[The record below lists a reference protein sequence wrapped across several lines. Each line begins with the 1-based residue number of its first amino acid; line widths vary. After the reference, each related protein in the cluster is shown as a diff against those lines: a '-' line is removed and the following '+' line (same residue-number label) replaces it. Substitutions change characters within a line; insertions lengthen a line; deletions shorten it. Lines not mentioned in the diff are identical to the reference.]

1 MPAKNQNAVPGTG
14 CAGVHGHA
22 RSHRDRVEPERDATE
37 RGPMTDIDVR
47 LREDVHVLGEL
58 LGETIRQQHGDAFLQ
73 KIEDIRHS
81 AKADRRGPGEQLTS
95 TLADLAEKDLL
106 PVARAFN
113 QFLNLANMAEQ
124 YQLIRRRDA
133 GQPEPFEARVLP
145 ELLARL
151 KQAGHSNDALARQLA
166 KLDIQLVLTAHPTEV
181 ARRTLIQ
188 KYDAI
193 AGQLA
198 AQDHR
203 DLTPDERHQV
213 RERLRRLIAEA
224 WHTEE
229 IRRTRPTP
237 VDEAKWGF
245 AVIEHSLW
253 HAIPSHLRKVDKA
266 LLDATGLRLPLEA
279 APIRFASWMGGDRDG
294 NPNVTAAVTREVLL
308 LARWMAADLFL
319 RDIDALAAE
328 LSMQQASDA
337 LRERVGDSA
346 EPYRAVLKQLRD
358 RLRATRA
365 WAHTALTSSQPA
377 SAEVLVDN
385 RYLIAPLELCYQ
397 SLHECGMG
405 VIAEGP
411 LLDCLRRAVTFG
423 LFLGRLDVRQDA
435 ARHRDAL
442 TEITDYLG
450 LGRYADWDEDRRIE
464 FLQAE
469 LKNRRPL
476 LPAHFRPQADTA
488 EVLATCREV
497 AAAPAASLGSYVISM
512 AGAASDVLAV
522 QLLLKEAGLTR
533 PMRVVPLFETLADL
547 DNAGPVMQRLLGL
560 PGYRAGLRGPQE
572 VMIGYSDSA
581 KDAGTT
587 AAAWAQYRAQEN
599 LVRICAEHQVE
610 LLLFH
615 GRGGTVG
622 RGGGPAHAA
631 ILSQPPGS
639 VAGRFRTT
647 EQGEMIRF
655 KFGLPG
661 IAEQNLNLYLAAV
674 LEATLLPPPPPQPA
688 WREVMDQLA
697 ADGVKAYRSVV
708 RDNPDFVEYF
718 RQSTPE
724 QELGRLPLGSR
735 PAKRR
740 AGGIESLRAIPW
752 IFGWTQTRLML
763 PAWLGWETALSNAL
777 ARGQGELLAQMR
789 EQWPFFRTRIDMLE
803 MVLAK
808 ADAQIAEAYDE
819 RLVQPDLLPLGAHL
833 RDLLSQS
840 CQVVLGLTGQ
850 QVLLAHSPETLEFI
864 SLRNTYLDPLHRLQ
878 AELLARSRS
887 REAALDSPLEQALL
901 VTVAGI
907 AAGLRNTG

>member
-1 MPAKNQNAVPGTG
+1 
-14 CAGVHGHA
+14 
-22 RSHRDRVEPERDATE
+22 
-37 RGPMTDIDVR
+37 MTDIDVR

-73 KIEDIRHS
+73 EIEDIRHS
-81 AKADRRGPGEQLTS
+81 AKADRRGPGEQLSS
-95 TLADLAEKDLL
+95 TLADLAEEDLL

-133 GQPEPFEARVLP
+133 DQPEPFEARVLP

-203 DLTPDERHQV
+203 DLTPAERQQV

-266 LLDATGLRLPLEA
+266 LLEATGLRLPLEA

-328 LSMQQASDA
+328 LSMQQANEA
-337 LRERVGDSA
+337 LRERVGDSV

-365 WAHTALTSSQPA
+365 WAQSALTSSQPA
-377 SAEVLVDN
+377 SADVLVDN
-385 RYLIAPLELCYQ
+385 RDLIAPLELCYQ

-450 LGRYADWDEDRRIE
+450 LGRYADWDEEQRIE

-476 LPAHFRPQADTA
+476 LPAHFKPQADTA

-547 DNAGPVMQRLLGL
+547 DNAGSVMQRLLGL

-708 RDNPDFVEYF
+708 RDNPEFVEYF

-819 RLVQPDLLPLGAHL
+819 RLVQPHLLPLGAHL

-850 QVLLAHSPETLEFI
+850 PVLLAHSPETLEFI

>member
-1 MPAKNQNAVPGTG
+1 
-14 CAGVHGHA
+14 
-22 RSHRDRVEPERDATE
+22 
-37 RGPMTDIDVR
+37 MTDIDVR

-81 AKADRRGPGEQLTS
+81 AKADRRGAGEQLSS
-95 TLADLAEKDLL
+95 TLADLAEEDLL

-151 KQAGHSNDALARQLA
+151 KQAGHKDDALARQLA

-198 AQDHR
+198 VQDHR
-203 DLTPDERHQV
+203 DLTPAERQQV

-253 HAIPSHLRKVDKA
+253 HAIPNHLRKVDKA
-266 LLDATGLRLPLEA
+266 LFEATGLRLPLEA

-319 RDIDALAAE
+319 RDVDALAAE
-328 LSMQQASDA
+328 LSMQQASQA
-337 LRERVGDSA
+337 VRERVGDSA
-346 EPYRAVLKQLRD
+346 EPYRALLKQLRD

-365 WAHTALTSSQPA
+365 WAQVALTSSQPP

-385 RYLIAPLELCYQ
+385 RDLIAPLELCYQ

-405 VIAEGP
+405 VIADGP
-411 LLDCLRRAVTFG
+411 LLDSLRRAVTFG

-435 ARHRDAL
+435 SRHCDAL
-442 TEITDYLG
+442 AEITDYLG
-450 LGRYADWDEDRRIE
+450 LGSYADWDEERRIE

-476 LPAHFRPQADTA
+476 LPAHFKPQAETA
-488 EVLATCREV
+488 EVLATCREI
-497 AAAPAASLGSYVISM
+497 AAAPGASLGSYVISM

-560 PGYRAGLRGPQE
+560 PGYRASLRGPQE

-599 LVRICAEHQVE
+599 LVRICREHQVE

-674 LEATLLPPPPPQPA
+674 LEATLLPPPPPEPA
-688 WREVMDQLA
+688 WRALMDQLA
-697 ADGVKAYRSVV
+697 ADGLKAYRGVV
-708 RDNPDFVEYF
+708 RENPDFVEYF

-777 ARGQGELLAQMR
+777 ARGQGELLGQMR

-808 ADAQIAEAYDE
+808 ADAEIAKAYDE
-819 RLVQPDLLPLGAHL
+819 RLVQPGLLALGAHL

-850 QVLLAHSPETLEFI
+850 PVLLAHSPETLEFI

-878 AELLARSRS
+878 AELLARSRQ

>member
-1 MPAKNQNAVPGTG
+1 
-14 CAGVHGHA
+14 
-22 RSHRDRVEPERDATE
+22 
-37 RGPMTDIDVR
+37 MTDIDVR

-81 AKADRRGPGEQLTS
+81 AKADRRGPGEQLSS
-95 TLADLAEKDLL
+95 TLADLAEEDLL

-133 GQPEPFEARVLP
+133 DQPEPFEARVLP
-145 ELLARL
+145 ELLGRL

-203 DLTPDERHQV
+203 DLTPAERQQV

-266 LLDATGLRLPLEA
+266 LLEATGLRLPLEA

-337 LRERVGDSA
+337 LHKQVGDSA
-346 EPYRAVLKQLRD
+346 EPYRAVLKRLRD

-365 WAHTALTSSQPA
+365 WAHSALTSNQPA
-377 SAEVLVDN
+377 GADVLVDN
-385 RYLIAPLELCYQ
+385 RDLIAPLELCYQ

-450 LGRYADWDEDRRIE
+450 LGRYADWDEEQRIA

-476 LPAHFRPQADTA
+476 LPAHFKPQADTA

-697 ADGVKAYRSVV
+697 ADGVQAYRGVV

-763 PAWLGWETALSNAL
+763 PAWLGWETALTNAL

-819 RLVQPDLLPLGAHL
+819 RLVQPHLLPLGAHL

-850 QVLLAHSPETLEFI
+850 PVLLAHSPETLEFI

>member
-1 MPAKNQNAVPGTG
+1 
-14 CAGVHGHA
+14 
-22 RSHRDRVEPERDATE
+22 
-37 RGPMTDIDVR
+37 MTDIDVR

-58 LGETIRQQHGDAFLQ
+58 LGETIRQQHGEAFLQ

-81 AKADRRGPGEQLTS
+81 AKADRRGAGEQLSS
-95 TLADLAEKDLL
+95 TLADLAEEDLL

-133 GQPEPFEARVLP
+133 EQGEPFEARVLP
-145 ELLARL
+145 ELLTRL
-151 KQAGHSNDALARQLA
+151 KQAGHKDDALARQLA

-198 AQDHR
+198 VQDHR
-203 DLTPDERHQV
+203 DLTPTERQQV

-253 HAIPSHLRKVDKA
+253 QAIPSHLRKVDKA
-266 LLDATGLRLPLEA
+266 LFEATGLHLPLEA

-328 LSMQQASDA
+328 LSMQQASSA
-337 LRERVGDSA
+337 LREQVGDSA

-365 WAHTALTSSQPA
+365 WAHSALTSSQPA
-377 SAEVLVDN
+377 GADVLVDN
-385 RYLIAPLELCYQ
+385 RDLIAPLQLCYQ

-405 VIAEGP
+405 VIADGP
-411 LLDCLRRAVTFG
+411 LLDSLRRAVTFG

-442 TEITDYLG
+442 SEITDYLG
-450 LGRYADWDEDRRIE
+450 LGSYGDWDEEQRIA
-464 FLQAE
+464 FLQTE

-476 LPAHFRPQADTA
+476 LPAHFQPQADTA
-488 EVLATCREV
+488 EVLATCREI
-497 AAAPAASLGSYVISM
+497 AAAPGASLGSYVISM

-560 PGYRAGLRGPQE
+560 QGYRAGLRGPQE

-587 AAAWAQYRAQEN
+587 AAAWAQYRAQES
-599 LVRICAEHQVE
+599 LVRICQEHQVE

-688 WREVMDQLA
+688 WRELMDQLA
-697 ADGVKAYRSVV
+697 ADGLKAYRGVV

-777 ARGQGELLAQMR
+777 ARGQGELLTQMR

-808 ADAQIAEAYDE
+808 ADAQIAEAYDQ
-819 RLVQPDLLPLGAHL
+819 RLVQPDLLPLGVHL

-850 QVLLAHSPETLEFI
+850 PVLLAHSPETLEFI

>member
-1 MPAKNQNAVPGTG
+1 LFRQALAKYKDFRRAPEGQAVLRYG
-14 CAGVHGHA
+14 
-22 RSHRDRVEPERDATE
+22 ER
-37 RGPMTDIDVR
+37 PMSDIDAR
-47 LREDVHVLGEL
+47 LREDVHLLGEL
-58 LGETIRQQHGDAFLQ
+58 LGNTIREQYGNAFLE
-73 KIEDIRHS
+73 KIEGIRRG
-81 AKADRRGPGEQLTS
+81 AKADRVRTRDAESTRLGSSLEQL
-95 TLADLAEKDLL
+95 AEEDLL

-113 QFLNLANMAEQ
+113 QFLNLANICEQ
-124 YQLIRRRDA
+124 YQLIRRPADD
-133 GQPEPFEARVLP
+133 QPVAFENRVLA
-145 ELLARL
+145 ELLQRL
-151 KQAGHSNDALARQLA
+151 QAAGHSPEALAQQLA
-166 KLDIQLVLTAHPTEV
+166 GLEIELVLTAHPTEV

-193 AGQLA
+193 AAQLA
-198 AQDHR
+198 LQDHQ
-203 DLTPDERHQV
+203 DLSSEEREAIRQ
-213 RERLRRLIAEA
+213 RLQRLIAEA

-229 IRRTRPTP
+229 IRRVRPTP

-245 AVIEHSLW
+245 AVIENSLW
-253 HAIPSHLRKVDKA
+253 QAVPNHLRKVDQA
-266 LLDATGLRLPLEA
+266 LHAATGIRLPLQA

-294 NPNVTAAVTREVLL
+294 NPNVTAKVTREVLL

-319 RDIDALAAE
+319 ADVDHLAAE
-328 LSMQQASDA
+328 LSMQQASAA
-337 LRERVGDSA
+337 LREHVGDSA
-346 EPYRAVLKQLRD
+346 EPYRAVLKQLRE
-358 RLRATRA
+358 RLRATRN
-365 WAHTALTSSQPA
+365 WAHASLAETQPA
-377 SAEVLVDN
+377 GADVLSDN
-385 RYLIAPLELCYQ
+385 QDLLAPLQLCFD
-397 SLHECGMG
+397 SLHACGMG
-405 VIAEGP
+405 VIADGP

-423 LFLGRLDVRQDA
+423 LFLVRLDVRQDST
-435 ARHRDAL
+435 RHRGAL
-442 TEITDYLG
+442 SEITDYLG
-450 LGRYADWDEDRRIE
+450 LGSYEEWDEETRIE
-464 FLQAE
+464 FLSRE
-469 LKNRRPL
+469 LDNRRPL
-476 LPAHFRPQADTA
+476 LPSYFDPSADTA
-488 EVLATCREV
+488 EVLATCREI
-497 AAAPAASLGSYVISM
+497 AAAPGASLGSYVISM

-522 QLLLKEAGLTR
+522 QLLLKESGLQR

-547 DNAGPVMQRLLGL
+547 DNAGPVLTRLLAL
-560 PGYRAGLRGPQE
+560 PGYRARLQGPQE

-587 AAAWAQYRAQEN
+587 AAAWAQYRAQEA
-599 LVRICAEHQVE
+599 LVEICRKQGVE

-655 KFGLPG
+655 KFGLPA

-674 LEATLLPPPPPQPA
+674 LEATLMPPPPPEPA
-688 WREVMDQLA
+688 WRSLMDELA
-697 ADGVKAYRSVV
+697 ADGVKAYRQVV
-708 RDNPDFVEYF
+708 RENPQFVEYF

-740 AGGIESLRAIPW
+740 QGGIESLRAIPW

-763 PAWLGWETALSNAL
+763 PAWLGWEAALQGAL
-777 ARGQGELLAQMR
+777 ERGQGPLLTTMR

-808 ADAQIAEAYDE
+808 ADAEIAHFYDQ
-819 RLVQPDLLPLGAHL
+819 RLVVDDLQPLGTEL
-833 RDLLSQS
+833 RDLLSQ
-840 CQVVLGLTGQ
+840 CCDVVLGLTGQ
-850 QVLLAHSPETLEFI
+850 QQLLAHSPVTLEFFR
-864 SLRNTYLDPLHRLQ
+864 LRNTYLDPLHWLQ
-878 AELLARSRS
+878 AELLARSRG

>member
-1 MPAKNQNAVPGTG
+1 
-14 CAGVHGHA
+14 
-22 RSHRDRVEPERDATE
+22 
-37 RGPMTDIDVR
+37 MTDIDAR
-47 LREDVHVLGEL
+47 LREDVHLLGEL
-58 LGETIRQQHGDAFLQ
+58 LGNTIRDQYGEAFLD
-73 KIEDIRHS
+73 KIEQIRKG
-81 AKADRRGPGEQLTS
+81 AKADRRGSPGAELSASLDQLS
-95 TLADLAEKDLL
+95 EDELL

-113 QFLNLANMAEQ
+113 QFLNLANIAEQ
-124 YQLIRRRDA
+124 YQLIHRRDES
-133 GQPEPFEARVLP
+133 QPAPFEARVLP

-151 KQAGHSNDALARQLA
+151 RAEGHSADALARQLGR
-166 KLDIQLVLTAHPTEV
+166 LEIELVLTAHPTEV

-203 DLTPDERHQV
+203 DLTSAERGQIQ
-213 RERLRRLIAEA
+213 ERLQRLIAEA

-253 HAIPSHLRKVDKA
+253 QAIPNYLRKADKA
-266 LLDATGLRLPLEA
+266 LFEATGLHLPLES

-308 LARWMAADLFL
+308 LARWMAADLYL
-319 RDIDALAAE
+319 RDIDHLAAE
-328 LSMQQASDA
+328 LSMQQASPA
-337 LRERVGDSA
+337 LLARAGDSA
-346 EPYRAVLKQLRD
+346 EPYRALLKQLRE
-358 RLRATRA
+358 RLRATRN
-365 WAHTALTSSQPA
+365 WAHAALSAAVPA
-377 SAEVLVDN
+377 GAEVLHNN
-385 RYLIAPLELCYQ
+385 RDLLEPLQLCYQ

-405 VIAEGP
+405 VIADGP

-423 LFLGRLDVRQDA
+423 LFLVRLDVRQDSS
-435 ARHRDAL
+435 RHTSAM

-450 LGRYADWDEDRRIE
+450 LGRYEDWSEEDRIT
-464 FLQAE
+464 FLMRE
-469 LKNRRPL
+469 LSSRRPL
-476 LPAHFRPQADTA
+476 LPGYFKPSADTA
-488 EVLATCREV
+488 EVLATCREI
-497 AAAPAASLGSYVISM
+497 AGAPAASLGSYVISM

-522 QLLLKEAGLTR
+522 QLLLKESGVLR

-547 DNAGPVMQRLLGL
+547 DNAGPVMEKLLHM
-560 PGYRAGLRGPQE
+560 PGYRSRLQGPQE

-587 AAAWAQYRAQEN
+587 AAAWAQYRAQER
-599 LVRICAEHQVE
+599 LVDICREQQVE

-655 KFGLPG
+655 KFGLPD

-688 WREVMDQLA
+688 WRHLMDELA
-697 ADGVKAYRSVV
+697 SDGVRAYREVV
-708 RDNPDFVEYF
+708 RDNPQFVEYF

-740 AGGIESLRAIPW
+740 AGGIESLRGDP
-752 IFGWTQTRLML
+752 L
-763 PAWLGWETALSNAL
+763 
-777 ARGQGELLAQMR
+777 
-789 EQWPFFRTRIDMLE
+789 
-803 MVLAK
+803 
-808 ADAQIAEAYDE
+808 
-819 RLVQPDLLPLGAHL
+819 DL
-833 RDLLSQS
+833 R
-840 CQVVLGLTGQ
+840 
-850 QVLLAHSPETLEFI
+850 
-864 SLRNTYLDPLHRLQ
+864 LDPDPPDVLSLIH
-878 AELLARSRS
+878 
-887 REAALDSPLEQALL
+887 
-901 VTVAGI
+901 I
-907 AAGLRNTG
+907 

>member
-1 MPAKNQNAVPGTG
+1 
-14 CAGVHGHA
+14 
-22 RSHRDRVEPERDATE
+22 
-37 RGPMTDIDVR
+37 MTDIDVR

-58 LGETIRQQHGDAFLQ
+58 LGDTIRQQHGEAFLQ

-81 AKADRRGPGEQLTS
+81 AKADRRGAGEQLSS
-95 TLADLAEKDLL
+95 TLADLADEDLL

-133 GQPEPFEARVLP
+133 DQPEPFEARVLP

-203 DLTPDERHQV
+203 DLTVAEREQV

-253 HAIPSHLRKVDKA
+253 HAIPNHLRKVDKA
-266 LLDATGLRLPLEA
+266 LLEATGLRLPLEA

-319 RDIDALAAE
+319 RDIDALASE
-328 LSMQQASDA
+328 LSMQQADEA

-346 EPYRAVLKQLRD
+346 EPYRSLLKQLRD

-365 WAHTALTSSQPA
+365 WAHSALTSSQPA

-385 RYLIAPLELCYQ
+385 RDLIAPLELCYQ
-397 SLHECGMG
+397 SLHACGMG

-442 TEITDYLG
+442 SEITDYLG
-450 LGRYADWDEDRRIE
+450 LGRYADWDEEQRIE

-476 LPAHFRPQADTA
+476 LPAHFKPQADTA
-488 EVLATCREV
+488 EVLATCREI

-560 PGYRAGLRGPQE
+560 PGYRANLRGPQE

-599 LVRICAEHQVE
+599 LVRICSEHQVE

-697 ADGVKAYRSVV
+697 ADGVKAYRGVV
-708 RDNPDFVEYF
+708 RENPDFVEYF

-763 PAWLGWETALSNAL
+763 PAWLGWETALNNAL

-819 RLVQPDLLPLGAHL
+819 RLVQPHLLPLGAHL

-850 QVLLAHSPETLEFI
+850 PVLLAHSPETLEFI

>member
-1 MPAKNQNAVPGTG
+1 
-14 CAGVHGHA
+14 
-22 RSHRDRVEPERDATE
+22 
-37 RGPMTDIDVR
+37 MTDIDAR
-47 LREDVHVLGEL
+47 LREDVHLLGEL
-58 LGETIRQQHGDAFLQ
+58 LGNTIREQYGDTFLD
-73 KIEDIRHS
+73 KIEQIRKG
-81 AKADRRGPGEQLTS
+81 AKADRRGSVDAELSASLNQLS
-95 TLADLAEKDLL
+95 EDELL

-113 QFLNLANMAEQ
+113 QFLNLANIAEQ
-124 YQLIRRRDA
+124 YQLIHRREES
-133 GQPEPFEARVLP
+133 QPQPFEARVLP

-151 KQAGHSNDALARQLA
+151 RAEGHGAEALARQLGR
-166 KLDIQLVLTAHPTEV
+166 LEIELVLTAHPTEV

-193 AGQLA
+193 AAQLA

-203 DLTPDERHQV
+203 DLTSAERAQIH
-213 RERLRRLIAEA
+213 ERLQRLIAEA

-253 HAIPSHLRKVDKA
+253 QAIPNYLRKADQA
-266 LLDATGLRLPLEA
+266 LHAATGLRLPLEA

-308 LARWMAADLFL
+308 LARWMAADLYL
-319 RDIDALAAE
+319 RDVDQLAAE
-328 LSMQQASDA
+328 LSMQHASEA
-337 LRERVGDSA
+337 LRAQAGDSA
-346 EPYRAVLKQLRD
+346 EPYRAVLKQLRE
-358 RLRATRA
+358 RLRATRN
-365 WAHTALTSSQPA
+365 WAHASLTAATPPGA
-377 SAEVLVDN
+377 DVLQHN
-385 RYLIAPLELCYQ
+385 RELLDPLELCYH
-397 SLHECGMG
+397 SLHQCGMG
-405 VIAEGP
+405 VIADGP

-423 LFLGRLDVRQDA
+423 LFLVRLDVRQDSTRHTA
-435 ARHRDAL
+435 AM

-450 LGRYADWDEDRRIE
+450 LGRFEDWNEEQRIS
-464 FLQAE
+464 FLLEE
-469 LKNRRPL
+469 LNNRRPL
-476 LPAHFRPQADTA
+476 LPAHFKPSADTA

-522 QLLLKEAGLTR
+522 QLLLKEAGVLR

-547 DNAGPVMQRLLGL
+547 DNAGPVIERLLRL
-560 PGYRAGLRGPQE
+560 PGYRSRLQGPQE

-587 AAAWAQYRAQEN
+587 AAAWAQYRAQER
-599 LVRICAEHQVE
+599 LVDICREQQVE

-655 KFGLPG
+655 KFGLPD

-674 LEATLLPPPPPQPA
+674 LEATLLPPPPPTPQ
-688 WREVMDQLA
+688 WRHLMDELA
-697 ADGVKAYRSVV
+697 ADGVSAYRAVV
-708 RDNPDFVEYF
+708 RENPQFVEYF

-763 PAWLGWETALSNAL
+763 PAWLGWETALNKAL
-777 ARGQGELLAQMR
+777 ERGEGELLGQMR

-808 ADAQIAEAYDE
+808 ADADIARSYDE
-819 RLVQPDLLPLGAHL
+819 RLVEPGLLSLGAHL
-833 RDLLSQS
+833 RDLLSQACS
-840 CQVVLGLTGQ
+840 VVLGLTGQ
-850 QVLLAHSPETLEFI
+850 SQLLAHSPATLEFI
-864 SLRNTYLDPLHRLQ
+864 RLRNTYLDPLHLLQ
-878 AELLARSRS
+878 AELLARSRQQDG
-887 REAALDSPLEQALL
+887 AQGSPVEQALL
-901 VTVAGI
+901 VSVAGI

>member
-1 MPAKNQNAVPGTG
+1 M
-14 CAGVHGHA
+14 
-22 RSHRDRVEPERDATE
+22 S
-37 RGPMTDIDVR
+37 DIDAR
-47 LREDVHVLGEL
+47 LREDVHLLGEL
-58 LGETIRQQHGDAFLQ
+58 LGNTIREQYGDDFLD
-73 KIEDIRHS
+73 KIEQIRKG
-81 AKADRRGPGEQLTS
+81 AKADRRGAGDELSTRVNQLQ
-95 TLADLAEKDLL
+95 ENELL

-113 QFLNLANMAEQ
+113 QFLNLANIAEQ
-124 YQLIRRRDA
+124 YQLIHRRDESQA
-133 GQPEPFEARVLP
+133 APFESRVLP

-151 KQAGHSNDALARQLA
+151 QSEGHSNESLARQLGR
-166 KLDIQLVLTAHPTEV
+166 LEIELVLTAHPTEV

-193 AGQLA
+193 AAQLA
-198 AQDHR
+198 LQDHR
-203 DLTPDERHQV
+203 DLTTAEREQI
-213 RERLRRLIAEA
+213 RQRLQRLIAEA

-253 HAIPSHLRKVDKA
+253 HAIPNYLRKADQA
-266 LLDATGLRLPLEA
+266 LHAATGLRLPLEA

-294 NPNVTAAVTREVLL
+294 NPNVTAPVTREVLL
-308 LARWMAADLFL
+308 LARWMAADLYL
-319 RDIDALAAE
+319 RDIDHLASE
-328 LSMQQASDA
+328 LSMQQASPA
-337 LRERVGDSA
+337 LQAKVGDSV
-346 EPYRAVLKQLRD
+346 EPYRALLKQLRE
-358 RLRATRA
+358 RLRATRQ
-365 WAHTALTSSQPA
+365 WAHTALSSSTPA
-377 SAEVLVDN
+377 PTEVLQNN
-385 RYLIAPLELCYQ
+385 RDLLEPLELCYQ

-405 VIAEGP
+405 VIADGP

-423 LFLGRLDVRQDA
+423 LFLVRLDVRQDSSRHSA
-435 ARHRDAL
+435 AM

-450 LGRYADWDEDRRIE
+450 LGRYEDWDEDARIS
-464 FLQAE
+464 FLMKE
-469 LKNRRPL
+469 LANRRPL
-476 LPAHFRPQADTA
+476 LPSYFKPSADTA
-488 EVLATCREV
+488 EVLNTCKEV

-522 QLLLKEAGLTR
+522 QLLLKESGVQR
-533 PMRVVPLFETLADL
+533 PMRVVPLFETLTDL
-547 DNAGPVMQRLLGL
+547 DNAGPVIEQLLLL
-560 PGYRAGLRGPQE
+560 PGYRARLQGPQE

-587 AAAWAQYRAQEN
+587 AAAWAQYRAQER
-599 LVRICAEHQVE
+599 LVDICREQQVE

-655 KFGLPG
+655 KFGLPD

-674 LEATLLPPPPPQPA
+674 LEATLLPPPPPEPA
-688 WREVMDQLA
+688 WRHLMDELA
-697 ADGVKAYRSVV
+697 ADGVSAYRAVV
-708 RDNPDFVEYF
+708 RENPQFVEYF

-763 PAWLGWETALSNAL
+763 PAWLGWEAALSKAL
-777 ARGQGELLAQMR
+777 ERGEGELLGQMR

-808 ADAQIAEAYDE
+808 ADADIARLYDE
-819 RLVQPDLLPLGAHL
+819 RLVQPDLLPLGVHL
-833 RDLLSQS
+833 RDLLSQA
-840 CQVVLGLTGQ
+840 CGVVLGLTGQ
-850 QVLLAHSPETLEFI
+850 SQLLAHSPDTLEFI
-864 SLRNTYLDPLHRLQ
+864 RLRNTYLDPLHLLQ
-878 AELLARSRS
+878 AELLARSRQQ
-887 REAALDSPLEQALL
+887 EAAQDSPLEQALL
-901 VTVAGI
+901 VSVAGI

>member
-1 MPAKNQNAVPGTG
+1 M
-14 CAGVHGHA
+14 
-22 RSHRDRVEPERDATE
+22 S
-37 RGPMTDIDVR
+37 DIDLR
-47 LREDVHVLGEL
+47 LREDVHLLGEL
-58 LGETIRQQHGDAFLQ
+58 LGETIRQQHGDAFLD
-73 KIEDIRHS
+73 KIEAIRHS
-81 AKADRRGPGEQLTS
+81 AKADRLGEGEQLSS
-95 TLADLAEKDLL
+95 TLDDLAEEDLL

-113 QFLNLANMAEQ
+113 QFLNLANIAEQ

-133 GQPEPFEARVLP
+133 GQPEPFEDRALP

-151 KQAGHSNDALARQLA
+151 KAAGHGNDSLARQLA
-166 KLDIQLVLTAHPTEV
+166 RLDIQLVLTAHPTEV

-193 AGQLA
+193 AAQLA

-203 DLTPDERHQV
+203 DLLPAERQQV

-253 HAIPSHLRKVDKA
+253 QAIPSHLRKVDAA
-266 LLDATGLRLPLEA
+266 LFDATGLRLPLEA
-279 APIRFASWMGGDRDG
+279 APVRFASWMGGDRDG

-319 RDIDALAAE
+319 RDIDYLAAE
-328 LSMQQASDA
+328 LSMQAASAA
-337 LRERVGDSA
+337 LREQVGDDSA
-346 EPYRAVLKQLRD
+346 EPYRALLKQLRD

-365 WAHTALTSSQPA
+365 WAHASLAAPQPA
-377 SAEVLVDN
+377 SAAVLVDN
-385 RYLIAPLELCYQ
+385 RELIAPLELCYQ

-405 VIAEGP
+405 VIADGP

-423 LFLGRLDVRQDA
+423 LFLVRLDVRQDS

-442 TEITDYLG
+442 SEITDYLG
-450 LGRYADWDEDRRIE
+450 LGRYADWDEERRIT

-476 LPAHFRPQADTA
+476 LPGHFKPQADTA
-488 EVLATCREV
+488 EVLATCREI

-547 DNAGPVMQRLLGL
+547 DNAGPVMERLLGL
-560 PGYRAGLRGPQE
+560 PGYRAGLHGPQE

-599 LVRICAEHQVE
+599 LVRICREHQVE

-674 LEATLLPPPPPQPA
+674 LEATMLPPPPPEPA

-697 ADGVKAYRSVV
+697 ADGVKAYRDVV
-708 RDNPDFVEYF
+708 RENPDFVEYF

-763 PAWLGWETALSNAL
+763 PAWLGWETALNNAL
-777 ARGQGELLAQMR
+777 ARGQGQLLAQMR

-808 ADAQIAEAYDE
+808 ADAQIAGAYDQ
-819 RLVQPDLLPLGAHL
+819 RLVQPPLLPLGAQL

-850 QVLLAHSPETLEFI
+850 PVLLAHSPETLEFI
-864 SLRNTYLDPLHRLQ
+864 RLRNTYLDPLHRLQ

>member
-1 MPAKNQNAVPGTG
+1 M
-14 CAGVHGHA
+14 
-22 RSHRDRVEPERDATE
+22 S
-37 RGPMTDIDVR
+37 DIDAR
-47 LREDVHVLGEL
+47 LREDVHLLGEL
-58 LGETIRQQHGDAFLQ
+58 LGNTIREQYGDDFLD
-73 KIEDIRHS
+73 KIEQIRKG
-81 AKADRRGPGEQLTS
+81 AKADRHGAGDELSTRLNQLQE
-95 TLADLAEKDLL
+95 DELL

-113 QFLNLANMAEQ
+113 QFLNLANIAEQ
-124 YQLIRRRDA
+124 YQLIHRRDES
-133 GQPEPFEARVLP
+133 QPAPFESRVLP

-151 KQAGHSNDALARQLA
+151 QSEGHSNESLARQLA
-166 KLDIQLVLTAHPTEV
+166 RLEIELVLTAHPTEV

-193 AGQLA
+193 AAQLA
-198 AQDHR
+198 LQDHR
-203 DLTPDERHQV
+203 DLTTAEREQI
-213 RERLRRLIAEA
+213 RERLQRLIAEA

-229 IRRTRPTP
+229 IRRIRPTP

-253 HAIPSHLRKVDKA
+253 HAIPNYLRKADQA
-266 LLDATGLRLPLEA
+266 LQAATGLRLPLEA

-294 NPNVTAAVTREVLL
+294 NPNVTAPVTREVLL
-308 LARWMAADLFL
+308 LARWMAADLYL
-319 RDIDALAAE
+319 RDIDHLASE
-328 LSMQQASDA
+328 LSMQQASPA
-337 LRERVGDSA
+337 LQAKVGDSV
-346 EPYRAVLKQLRD
+346 EPYRALLKQLRE
-358 RLRATRA
+358 RLRATRQ
-365 WAHTALTSSQPA
+365 WAHTSLTANTTAP
-377 SAEVLVDN
+377 AEVLQNN
-385 RYLIAPLELCYQ
+385 RDLLDPLELCYQ

-405 VIAEGP
+405 VIADGP

-423 LFLGRLDVRQDA
+423 LFLVRLDVRQDSSRHSA
-435 ARHRDAL
+435 AM

-450 LGRYADWDEDRRIE
+450 LGRYEDWDEEARIS
-464 FLQAE
+464 FLTQE
-469 LKNRRPL
+469 LASRRPL
-476 LPAHFRPQADTA
+476 LPGYFTPSADTA
-488 EVLATCREV
+488 EVLNTCKEI

-522 QLLLKEAGLTR
+522 QLLLKESGVQR

-547 DNAGPVMQRLLGL
+547 DNAGPVMERLLQL
-560 PGYRAGLRGPQE
+560 PGYRARLQGPQE

-587 AAAWAQYRAQEN
+587 AAAWAQYRAQER
-599 LVRICAEHQVE
+599 LVDICREQQVE

-655 KFGLPG
+655 KFGLPD

-674 LEATLLPPPPPQPA
+674 LEATLLPPPPPEPA
-688 WREVMDQLA
+688 WRHLMDELA
-697 ADGVKAYRSVV
+697 ADGVSAYRAVV
-708 RDNPDFVEYF
+708 RENPQFVEYF

-763 PAWLGWETALSNAL
+763 PAWLGWEAALSKAL
-777 ARGQGELLAQMR
+777 ERGEGQLLGQMR

-808 ADAQIAEAYDE
+808 ADADIARLYDE

-833 RDLLSQS
+833 RDLLSQA
-840 CQVVLGLTGQ
+840 CDVVLGLTGQ
-850 QVLLAHSPETLEFI
+850 SQLLAHSPDTLEFI
-864 SLRNTYLDPLHRLQ
+864 RLRNTYLDPLHLLQ
-878 AELLARSRS
+878 AELLARSRQQ
-887 REAALDSPLEQALL
+887 EAVQDSPLEQALL
-901 VTVAGI
+901 VSVAGI

>member
-1 MPAKNQNAVPGTG
+1 MLPTLLN
-14 CAGVHGHA
+14 
-22 RSHRDRVEPERDATE
+22 
-37 RGPMTDIDVR
+37 R
-47 LREDVHVLGEL
+47 L
-58 LGETIRQQHGDAFLQ
+58 
-73 KIEDIRHS
+73 
-81 AKADRRGPGEQLTS
+81 
-95 TLADLAEKDLL
+95 LAEGHD
-106 PVARAFN
+106 AHS
-113 QFLNLANMAEQ
+113 LAQ
-124 YQLIRRRDA
+124 QLSGLEI
-133 GQPEPFEARVLP
+133 E
-145 ELLARL
+145 
-151 KQAGHSNDALARQLA
+151 
-166 KLDIQLVLTAHPTEV
+166 LVLTAHPTEV
-181 ARRTLIQ
+181 TRRTLIQ

-193 AGQLA
+193 AEQLA

-203 DLTPDERHQV
+203 DLTLAEKLRIE
-213 RERLRRLIAEA
+213 ERLQRLIAEA

-253 HAIPSHLRKVDKA
+253 QALPNMLRTADAA
-266 LLDATGLRLPLEA
+266 LHEATGLHLPLDS

-294 NPNVTAAVTREVLL
+294 NPNVTATVTREVLL
-308 LARWMAADLFL
+308 LARWMAADLYL
-319 RDIDALAAE
+319 RDIDKLAAD
-328 LSMQQASDA
+328 LSMQQATDELLA
-337 LRERVGDSA
+337 VAGESA
-346 EPYRAVLKQLRD
+346 EPYRAVLKQLRE
-358 RLRATRA
+358 RLRITRA
-365 WAHTALTSSQPA
+365 WAQSALHSAQPA
-377 SAEVLVDN
+377 PEGVLSDN
-385 RYLIAPLELCYQ
+385 QDLLAPLKLCYT
-397 SLHECGMG
+397 SLHACGMG
-405 VIAEGP
+405 VIADGP

-423 LFLGRLDVRQDA
+423 LFLVRLDVRQDA
-435 ARHRDAL
+435 ARHTSAM

-450 LGRYADWDEDRRIE
+450 LGRYEDWDEDARLI
-464 FLQAE
+464 FLMRE
-469 LKNRRPL
+469 LNNRRPL
-476 LPAHFRPQADTA
+476 LPGYFKPAAETA

-497 AAAPAASLGSYVISM
+497 AAAPGASLGSYVISM

-522 QLLLKEAGLTR
+522 QLLLKEAGLER

-547 DNAGPVMQRLLGL
+547 DNAGPVIERLLLL
-560 PGYRAGLRGPQE
+560 PGYRARLHGPQE

-599 LVRICAEHQVE
+599 LVNICREQHVD

-655 KFGLPG
+655 KFGLPD
-661 IAEQNLNLYLAAV
+661 IAEQNLNLYLSAV
-674 LEATLLPPPPPQPA
+674 LEATLLPPPLPEPG
-688 WREVMDQLA
+688 WRVLMDELA
-697 ADGVKAYRSVV
+697 DDGVKAYRSVV
-708 RDNPDFVEYF
+708 RDNPQFVEYF

-763 PAWLGWETALSNAL
+763 PAWLGWETALSQAL
-777 ARGQGELLAQMR
+777 ARGEGEQLAQMR

-808 ADAQIAEAYDE
+808 ADADIARLYDE
-819 RLVQPDLLPLGAHL
+819 RLVAPELLPLGAHL
-833 RDLLSQS
+833 RDLLSQA
-840 CQVVLGLTGQ
+840 CEVVLGLTGQ
-850 QVLLAHSPETLEFI
+850 SQLMAHSPDTLEFI
-864 SLRNTYLDPLHRLQ
+864 RLRNTYLDPLHLLQ
-878 AELLARSRS
+878 AELLARSR
-887 REAALDSPLEQALL
+887 RQQTDQDSPLEQALL

>member
-1 MPAKNQNAVPGTG
+1 
-14 CAGVHGHA
+14 
-22 RSHRDRVEPERDATE
+22 
-37 RGPMTDIDVR
+37 MTDIDVR
-47 LREDVHVLGEL
+47 LREDVHLLGEL
-58 LGETIRQQHGDAFLQ
+58 LGETIRQQHGEAFLQ

-81 AKADRRGPGEQLTS
+81 AKADRRGAAEQLSS
-95 TLADLAEKDLL
+95 TLADLAEDDLL

-113 QFLNLANMAEQ
+113 QFLNLANIAEQ

-133 GQPEPFEARVLP
+133 DQPASFEDRALP

-151 KQAGHSNDALARQLA
+151 QQAGHANDALARQLGR
-166 KLDIQLVLTAHPTEV
+166 LDIQLVLTAHPTEV

-193 AGQLA
+193 AAQLA
-198 AQDHR
+198 VQDHR
-203 DLTPDERHQV
+203 DLTPAERQQV

-253 HAIPSHLRKVDKA
+253 QAIPNHLRKVDQA
-266 LLDATGLRLPLEA
+266 LHAATGLHLPLEA
-279 APIRFASWMGGDRDG
+279 APVRFASWMGGDRDG

-319 RDIDALAAE
+319 RDIDYLAAE

-337 LRERVGDSA
+337 VRARVGDSA
-346 EPYRAVLKQLRD
+346 EPYRALLKQLRD

-365 WAHTALTSSQPA
+365 WAHASLTGTQPA
-377 SAEVLVDN
+377 SAQVLVDN
-385 RYLIAPLELCYQ
+385 RELIEPLELCYH

-405 VIAEGP
+405 VIADGP
-411 LLDCLRRAVTFG
+411 LLDTLRRAVTFG
-423 LFLGRLDVRQDA
+423 LFLVRLDVRQDA
-435 ARHRDAL
+435 ARHREAL
-442 TEITDYLG
+442 SEITDYLG
-450 LGRYADWDEDRRIE
+450 LGRYADWDEEQRIG

-476 LPAHFRPQADTA
+476 LPGHFQPQAETA
-488 EVLATCREV
+488 EVLATCREI
-497 AAAPAASLGSYVISM
+497 AAAPGASLGSYVISM

-547 DNAGPVMQRLLGL
+547 DNAGPVMERLLGL
-560 PGYRAGLRGPQE
+560 PGYRASLHGPQE

-599 LVRICAEHQVE
+599 LVRICREHQVE

-697 ADGVKAYRSVV
+697 ADGLKAYRGVV
-708 RDNPDFVEYF
+708 REHPDFVEYF
-718 RQSTPE
+718 RESTPE

-763 PAWLGWETALSNAL
+763 PAWLGWESALSNAL
-777 ARGQGELLAQMR
+777 ARGQGALLGQMR

-808 ADAQIAEAYDE
+808 ADAEIAKAYDE
-819 RLVQPDLLPLGAHL
+819 RLVQPALLPLGAHL

-850 QVLLAHSPETLEFI
+850 PVLLAHSPETLEFI
-864 SLRNTYLDPLHRLQ
+864 RLRNTYLDPLHRLQ
-878 AELLARSRS
+878 AELLARSRA

>member
-1 MPAKNQNAVPGTG
+1 
-14 CAGVHGHA
+14 
-22 RSHRDRVEPERDATE
+22 
-37 RGPMTDIDVR
+37 MTDIDVR

-95 TLADLAEKDLL
+95 TLADLAEEDLL

-124 YQLIRRRDA
+124 YQLIRRRDV

-203 DLTPDERHQV
+203 DLTPDERLQV
-213 RERLRRLIAEA
+213 RVRLRRLIAEA

-253 HAIPSHLRKVDKA
+253 HAIPSHLRKVDQA
-266 LLDATGLRLPLEA
+266 LLEATGLRLPLEA

-328 LSMQQASDA
+328 LSMQQASAA

-385 RYLIAPLELCYQ
+385 RDLIAPLELCYQ

-655 KFGLPG
+655 KFGLPA

-819 RLVQPDLLPLGAHL
+819 RLVQPHLLPLGAHL

>member
-1 MPAKNQNAVPGTG
+1 
-14 CAGVHGHA
+14 
-22 RSHRDRVEPERDATE
+22 
-37 RGPMTDIDVR
+37 MTDIDAR
-47 LREDVHVLGEL
+47 LREDVHLLGEL
-58 LGETIRQQHGDAFLQ
+58 LGKTVCEQHGEAFLE
-73 KIEDIRHS
+73 KIERIRRG
-81 AKADRRGPGEQLTS
+81 AKADRRSAEVSAEQLS
-95 TLADLAEKDLL
+95 SSLNDLREDELL

-113 QFLNLANMAEQ
+113 QFLNLANIAEQ

-133 GQPEPFEARVLP
+133 SQAEPFEARVLP
-145 ELLARL
+145 DLLARL
-151 KQAGHSNDALARQLA
+151 KAEGHGNDALARQLGR
-166 KLDIQLVLTAHPTEV
+166 LDIELVLTAHPTEV

-193 AGQLA
+193 AAQLA

-203 DLTPDERHQV
+203 DLIPAEREQI
-213 RERLRRLIAEA
+213 RQRLQRLIAEA

-253 HAIPSHLRKVDKA
+253 QAIPNYLRNADKA
-266 LLDATGLRLPLEA
+266 LHEATGLHLPLEA

-294 NPNVTAAVTREVLL
+294 NPNVTAAVTREALL

-319 RDIDALAAE
+319 RDVDHLAAE
-328 LSMQQASDA
+328 LSMQQASSA
-337 LRERVGDSA
+337 LREVVGESA
-346 EPYRAVLKQLRD
+346 EPYRALLKQLRE
-358 RLRATRA
+358 RLRATRN
-365 WAHTALTSSQPA
+365 WAQSSLRETQPA
-377 SAEVLVDN
+377 AADVLHSN
-385 RYLIAPLELCYQ
+385 HELIAALQLCYQ

-405 VIAEGP
+405 VIANGP

-423 LFLGRLDVRQDA
+423 LFLVRLDIRQDA
-435 ARHRDAL
+435 ARHTAAL
-442 TEITDYLG
+442 SEITDYLG
-450 LGRYADWDEDRRIE
+450 LGCYADWDEETRIS
-464 FLQAE
+464 FLLKE
-469 LKNRRPL
+469 LHNRRPL
-476 LPAHFRPQADTA
+476 LPPHFRAQAETA
-488 EVLATCREV
+488 EVLATCREI

-522 QLLLKEAGLTR
+522 QLLLKEAGLMR

-547 DNAGPVMQRLLGL
+547 DNAGPVIERLLLL
-560 PGYRAGLRGPQE
+560 PGYRAGLHGPQE

-587 AAAWAQYRAQEN
+587 AAAWAQYRAQET
-599 LVRICAEHQVE
+599 LVRICREQQVE

-655 KFGLPG
+655 KFGLPD

-674 LEATLLPPPPPQPA
+674 LEATLLPPPPPEPA
-688 WREVMDQLA
+688 WRTLMDELA
-697 ADGVKAYRSVV
+697 ADGVQAYRSVV
-708 RDNPDFVEYF
+708 RDNPQFVEYF

-763 PAWLGWETALSNAL
+763 PAWLGWEAALSKAL
-777 ARGQGELLAQMR
+777 ERGQGPLLEGMR

-808 ADAQIAEAYDE
+808 ADADIARLYDE
-819 RLVQPDLLPLGAHL
+819 RLVQPELRPLGAHL
-833 RDLLSQS
+833 RDLLSQA
-840 CQVVLGLTGQ
+840 CAVVLGLTGQ
-850 QVLLAHSPETLEFI
+850 SVLLAHSPDTLEFI
-864 SLRNTYLDPLHRLQ
+864 RLRNTYLDPLHLLQ
-878 AELLARSRS
+878 AELLARSRV

>member
-1 MPAKNQNAVPGTG
+1 
-14 CAGVHGHA
+14 
-22 RSHRDRVEPERDATE
+22 
-37 RGPMTDIDVR
+37 MTDIDVR

-58 LGETIRQQHGDAFLQ
+58 LGDTIRQQHGEAFLQ

-81 AKADRRGPGEQLTS
+81 AKADRRGAGEQLSS
-95 TLADLAEKDLL
+95 TLADLADEDLL

-133 GQPEPFEARVLP
+133 DQPEPFEARVLP

-203 DLTPDERHQV
+203 DLTVAEREQV

-253 HAIPSHLRKVDKA
+253 HAIPNHLRKVDKA
-266 LLDATGLRLPLEA
+266 LLEATGLRLPLEA

-319 RDIDALAAE
+319 RDIDALASE
-328 LSMQQASDA
+328 LSMQQADDA

-346 EPYRAVLKQLRD
+346 EPYRSLLKQLRD

-365 WAHTALTSSQPA
+365 WAHSALTSSQPA

-385 RYLIAPLELCYQ
+385 RDLIAPLELCYQ
-397 SLHECGMG
+397 SLHACGMG

-435 ARHRDAL
+435 ARHCDAL
-442 TEITDYLG
+442 SEITDYLG
-450 LGRYADWDEDRRIE
+450 LGRYADWDEEQRIE

-476 LPAHFRPQADTA
+476 LPAHFKPQADTA
-488 EVLATCREV
+488 EVLATCREI

-560 PGYRAGLRGPQE
+560 PGYRANLRGPQE

-599 LVRICAEHQVE
+599 LVRICSEHQVE

-697 ADGVKAYRSVV
+697 ADGVKAYRGVV
-708 RDNPDFVEYF
+708 RENPDFVEYF

-763 PAWLGWETALSNAL
+763 PAWLGWETALNNAL

-819 RLVQPDLLPLGAHL
+819 RLVQPHLLPLGAHL

-850 QVLLAHSPETLEFI
+850 PVLLAHSPETLEFI

>member
-1 MPAKNQNAVPGTG
+1 
-14 CAGVHGHA
+14 
-22 RSHRDRVEPERDATE
+22 
-37 RGPMTDIDVR
+37 MTDIDVR

-58 LGETIRQQHGDAFLQ
+58 LGDTIRQQHGEAFLQ

-81 AKADRRGPGEQLTS
+81 AKADRRGPGEQLSS
-95 TLADLAEKDLL
+95 TLADLAEEDLL

-151 KQAGHSNDALARQLA
+151 KQAGHKNDALARQLA

-193 AGQLA
+193 AAQLA

-203 DLTPDERHQV
+203 DLTPAERQQV

-253 HAIPSHLRKVDKA
+253 QAIPNHLRKVDKA
-266 LLDATGLRLPLEA
+266 LFEATGLHLPLEA

-319 RDIDALAAE
+319 RDVDALAAE
-328 LSMQQASDA
+328 LSMQQASPA
-337 LRERVGDSA
+337 LQARVGESA

-365 WAHTALTSSQPA
+365 WAHTALSSSQPP
-377 SAEVLVDN
+377 SADVLVDN
-385 RYLIAPLELCYQ
+385 RDLIAPLELCYQ
-397 SLHECGMG
+397 SLHACGMG
-405 VIAEGP
+405 VIADGP
-411 LLDCLRRAVTFG
+411 LLDSLRRAVTFG

-435 ARHRDAL
+435 ARHRDAMA
-442 TEITDYLG
+442 EITDYLG
-450 LGRYADWDEDRRIE
+450 LGSYAEWDEERRIE

-476 LPAHFRPQADTA
+476 LPAHFKPQAETA
-488 EVLATCREV
+488 EVLATCREI
-497 AAAPAASLGSYVISM
+497 AAAPGASLGSYVISM
-512 AGAASDVLAV
+512 AGAASDVLVV

-560 PGYRAGLRGPQE
+560 PGYRTSLRGPQE

-599 LVRICAEHQVE
+599 LVRICREHQVE

-674 LEATLLPPPPPQPA
+674 LEATLLPPPPPEPA
-688 WREVMDQLA
+688 WRALMDQLA
-697 ADGVKAYRSVV
+697 ADGVKAYRGVV
-708 RDNPDFVEYF
+708 REHPDFVEYF

-763 PAWLGWETALSNAL
+763 PAWLGWETALGNAL
-777 ARGQGELLAQMR
+777 ARGQGELLGQMR
-789 EQWPFFRTRIDMLE
+789 ERWPFFRTRIDMLE

-808 ADAQIAEAYDE
+808 ADAEIAKAYDE
-819 RLVQPDLLPLGAHL
+819 RLVQPQLLPLGTHL

-850 QVLLAHSPETLEFI
+850 SVLLAHSPETLEFI
-864 SLRNTYLDPLHRLQ
+864 RLRNTYLDPLHRLQ

>member
-1 MPAKNQNAVPGTG
+1 
-14 CAGVHGHA
+14 
-22 RSHRDRVEPERDATE
+22 
-37 RGPMTDIDVR
+37 MTDIDVR

-95 TLADLAEKDLL
+95 TLADLAEEDLL

-203 DLTPDERHQV
+203 DLTPDERQQV

-365 WAHTALTSSQPA
+365 WAHSALTSSQPA

-385 RYLIAPLELCYQ
+385 RDLIAPLELCYQ

-763 PAWLGWETALSNAL
+763 PAWLGWETALSNAF

-819 RLVQPDLLPLGAHL
+819 RLVQPDLLPLGAYL

>member
-1 MPAKNQNAVPGTG
+1 
-14 CAGVHGHA
+14 
-22 RSHRDRVEPERDATE
+22 
-37 RGPMTDIDVR
+37 MTDIDVR

-58 LGETIRQQHGDAFLQ
+58 LGDTIRHQYGDEFLQ

-81 AKADRRGPGEQLTS
+81 AKADRRNAGEELSS
-95 TLADLAEKDLL
+95 TLGDLDDDELL

-133 GQPEPFEARVLP
+133 DQPEPFEARVLP

-151 KQAGHSNDALARQLA
+151 KQAGHDDQDLARQLA
-166 KLDIQLVLTAHPTEV
+166 GLDIQLVLTAHPTEV
-181 ARRTLIQ
+181 SRRTLIQ

-193 AGQLA
+193 AAQLA

-203 DLTPDERHQV
+203 DLTPAETAQIRD
-213 RERLRRLIAEA
+213 RLRRLIAEA

-253 HAIPSHLRKVDKA
+253 HAIPNHLRKVDHA
-266 LLDATGLRLPLEA
+266 LQEATGQRLPLTA

-294 NPNVTAAVTREVLL
+294 NPNVTAKVTREVLL

-328 LSMQQASDA
+328 LSMQQASTA
-337 LRERVGDSA
+337 LREHVGDSP
-346 EPYRAVLKQLRD
+346 EPYRALLKQLRE
-358 RLRATRA
+358 RLRATRS
-365 WAHTALTSSQPA
+365 WAHSAL
-377 SAEVLVDN
+377 SANVPPGPDVLVDN
-385 RYLIAPLELCYQ
+385 RELVAPLQLCHQ
-397 SLHECGMG
+397 SLHDCGMG
-405 VIAEGP
+405 VIADGP

-423 LFLGRLDVRQDA
+423 LFLVRLDVRQDA

-442 TEITDYLG
+442 SEITEYLG
-450 LGRYADWDEDRRIE
+450 MGRYADWDEEQRID
-464 FLQAE
+464 FLEQE
-469 LKNRRPL
+469 LANRRPL
-476 LPAHFRPQADTA
+476 LPAHFEPQDETA
-488 EVLATCREV
+488 EVLATCREI
-497 AAAPAASLGSYVISM
+497 AAAPGASLGSYVISM

-522 QLLLKEAGLTR
+522 QLLLKETGLTR

-547 DNAGPVMQRLLGL
+547 DNAGPVMQRLLAL
-560 PGYRAGLRGPQE
+560 PSYRAGLHGPQE

-587 AAAWAQYRAQEN
+587 AAAWAQYRAQES

-688 WREVMDQLA
+688 WRDLMDQMA
-697 ADGVKAYRSVV
+697 ADGVKAYRDVV
-708 RDNPDFVEYF
+708 REHPDFVEYF

-763 PAWLGWETALSNAL
+763 PAWLGWETALNNAL
-777 ARGQGELLAQMR
+777 AAGQGPLLAQMR

-808 ADAQIAEAYDE
+808 ADAQIAEAYDQ
-819 RLVQPDLLPLGAHL
+819 RLVQPHLLPLGTQL

-840 CQVVLGLTGQ
+840 CQVVLSLTGQ

-864 SLRNTYLDPLHRLQ
+864 RLRNTYLDPLHRLQ
-878 AELLARSRS
+878 AELLARSRD
-887 REAALDSPLEQALL
+887 RQAALDSPLEQALL
-901 VTVAGI
+901 VTIAGI